1 MSGNCMPN
9 LFGNKIK
16 KHKIALLENFG
27 GLNLDELGLLQQ
39 NRPKKV
45 NHTAQNDH
53 KLSGHK

>member
-1 MSGNCMPN
+1 MPN